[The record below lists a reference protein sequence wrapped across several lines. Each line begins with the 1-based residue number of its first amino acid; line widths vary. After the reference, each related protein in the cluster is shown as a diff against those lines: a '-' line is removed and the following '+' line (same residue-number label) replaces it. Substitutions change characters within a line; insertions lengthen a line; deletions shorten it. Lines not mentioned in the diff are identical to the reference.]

1 MDYSASAWRD
11 RSAAATPGEKRVR
24 LPFRHSSIRFRLLL
38 ASTAVQVVLLTLLLA
53 NSVRLMNNAAS
64 ASLETLVSQNAS
76 MLHAMAVSYGDQ
88 QRYGE
93 LEDILGELLSDSNEG
108 LVYVRIVA
116 PNSHTLLSAGMPEL
130 RHLPAPSIADEG
142 TLEDISTHKIIHVR
156 RPLLL
161 PRNEIGFL
169 QFGVSVSILA
179 AARKAIIEQGAII
192 SLVEIALTFVL
203 LSAIGYLLTHNLGR
217 LLAGSKAIAD
227 GNFNHHLPANGNDEL
242 AVLARHF
249 NIMATTLKQ
258 RIGEIEE
265 TSRQLKSSEERYAL
279 AMRGA
284 NDGLWDWDI
293 PGRTIYFSD
302 RSCEILGLPPGS
314 LPSEPEGILPF
325 LHPDEIET
333 YKEKVL
339 AHLSGVTSQFML
351 EHRVRQPDGSFR
363 WVLTRGVAQRDEKGR
378 AVRMAG
384 SIGDIHLRKRAE
396 QRLIHD
402 ALHDGLTGL
411 PNRALFIE
419 HVTRAIGQQRRDE
432 RYRFAVLAINIERFS
447 LVNDSYGHAVGD
459 ELLRRAA
466 EHIVA
471 TAREGDVAA
480 RVGGDQFAV
489 LLNGV
494 SHSTEALRIAE
505 ALVELPAFATP
516 SGEGELHPYCR
527 IGIAMSGMEPDDA
540 EALLRDADNALHKAR
555 RSESSPVEFFHT
567 SMHAQAVRSLK
578 LEVDLRAALREG
590 GLTVHYQP
598 IVSLSDRR
606 IVSFEALVRWPHP
619 TQGLLPPNEFIALA
633 ETLDLIHDLGMQVLA
648 MTCRDIRAWMQGDPQ
663 AVPVRVAVNLSARQL
678 SRPQL
683 AEELLAVI
691 DASELPRSTV
701 RFEITESVLAHPGG
715 PAARTLHRLRDA
727 GVEILI
733 DDFGTGYST
742 LSYLHTIPCD
752 QVKLDGSF
760 VRSITVDERLRAIVA
775 RSIELAHDLG
785 MTVVAECIE
794 TEDQALLLRD
804 MGCNFGQGY
813 LFARPMDAESTLN
826 LLKNKMPLGA

>member
-1 MDYSASAWRD
+1 M
-11 RSAAATPGEKRVR
+11 R
-24 LPFRHSSIRFRLLL
+24 LPFRHSSIRFKLLL

-64 ASLETLVSQNAS
+64 ASLDTLVSQNAS
-76 MLHAMAVSYGDQ
+76 MLHAMAASYGDQ

-93 LEDILGELLSDSNEG
+93 LQDILGELLTDSNEG
-108 LVYVRIVA
+108 LVYVRIA
-116 PNSHTLLSAGMPEL
+116 SPGGRTLLSAGQPEMTGI
-130 RHLPAPSIADEG
+130 PAPTELSPDG
-142 TLEDISTHKIIHVR
+142 PLDSWLGSKVIHVR

-161 PRNEIGFL
+161 PRNEIGLL
-169 QFGVSVSILA
+169 QFGVSVSVLA
-179 AARKAIIEQGAII
+179 AARRAIIEQGAII

-203 LSAIGYLLTHNLGR
+203 LSGIGYLLTHNLGR

-227 GNFNHHLPANGNDEL
+227 GHFNHRLPATGNDEL

-249 NIMATTLKQ
+249 NIMAATLQQ
-258 RIGEIEE
+258 RIGELEE
-265 TSRQLKSSEERYAL
+265 TACRLKASEERYAL
-279 AMRGA
+279 AMHGA

-293 PGRTIYFSD
+293 PGGTMYFSD

-314 LPSEPEGILPF
+314 LPSHPDGIIPY
-325 LHPDEIET
+325 LHPDEIDA

-339 AHLSGVTSQFML
+339 AHLQGLTSQFMM
-351 EHRVRQPDGSFR
+351 EHRVRQPDGSYR
-363 WVLTRGVAQRDEKGR
+363 WVLTRGVARRNGSAR

-432 RYRFAVLAINIERFS
+432 RYHFAVLAINIERFS

-466 EHIVA
+466 EHIAA
-471 TAREGDVAA
+471 TMREGDVAA

-489 LLNGV
+489 LLNGITD
-494 SHSTEALRIAE
+494 STEALRIGE
-505 ALVELPAFATP
+505 ALVELPGFATP
-516 SGEGELHPYCR
+516 SGEHVLYPRCR
-527 IGIAMSGMEPDDA
+527 IGVALSDDERDDA

-555 RSESSPVEFFHT
+555 KKDSSPVEFFHA
-567 SMHAQAVRSLK
+567 SMHTQAVRSLQ
-578 LEVDLRAALREG
+578 LEADLRAALSGG
-590 GLTVHYQP
+590 GLAVHYQP
-598 IVSLSDRR
+598 IVSLADRQ
-606 IVSFEALVRWPHP
+606 IASFEALVRWPHP
-619 TQGLLPPNEFIALA
+619 THGLLPPFEFVPLA
-633 ETLDLIHDLGMQVLA
+633 ETLDLIHELGMQVLS
-648 MTCRDIRAWMQGDPQ
+648 MTCKDIIAWQELNP
-663 AVPVRVAVNLSARQL
+663 AAPPARVAVNLSARQL
-678 SRPQL
+678 ARQRL
-683 AEELLAVI
+683 ADELLAVI
-691 DASELPRSTV
+691 DEHQVPHSSV
-701 RFEITESVLAHPGG
+701 RFEVTESLLAHPDG
-715 PAARTLHRLRDA
+715 PASHTLHRLRDA
-727 GVEILI
+727 GLDILI

-760 VRSITVDERLRAIVA
+760 VRSITEDERLRAIVA
-775 RSIELAHDLG
+775 RSIQLAHDLG

-794 TEDQALLLRD
+794 TEDQARILHE
-804 MGCNFGQGY
+804 MGCNYGQGY
-813 LFARPMDAESTLN
+813 LFARPMDGINAQR
-826 LLKNKMPLGA
+826 LLEKQLPLGE